1 VDLREENVALLQNN
15 LQAKD
20 HLSDNKVQRLRGCAS
35 SIVKEEY
42 CMGNSVQALFNS
54 LALSNILSIHKITT
68 EKRAR
73 GFPGVLELLVNNEDK
88 DSDHLRNLY
97 KDIDIYDKDT
107 QYVLQCLDDMYVSLW
122 FLSHLSTLYY

>member
-1 VDLREENVALLQNN
+1 
-15 LQAKD
+15 
-20 HLSDNKVQRLRGCAS
+20 
-35 SIVKEEY
+35 
-42 CMGNSVQALFNS
+42 MGNSVQALFNS